1 MAYYGNKAAAP
12 RSGGILDLVDRL
24 KTSSARSQ
32 REQETTKMPILK
44 EGPLA
49 EEVVEKQEGEA
60 AH

>member
-1 MAYYGNKAAAP
+1 
-12 RSGGILDLVDRL
+12 LVDRL

-32 REQETTKMPILK
+32 HEQETTKMPILM

-49 EEVVEKQEGEA
+49 EEEVEKQEGEA